1 LIGVVFERKASMPIY
16 EYRCRKC
23 GEILEVIQKLSDRP
37 KRKCPSC
44 SGRLEKLVSRTSFM
58 LKGGGWYAEGYSA
71 GKKTGGSGSSGSSGS
86 GSSDSSSDSSTTKK
100 AATA

>member
-1 LIGVVFERKASMPIY
+1 MPIY

-23 GEILEVIQKLSDRP
+23 GETTEVIQKFSDRP

-44 SGRLEKLVSRTSFM
+44 AGRLEKLVSRTSFM

-71 GKKTGGSGSSGSSGS
+71 GKKSGNSGSSGSSGS
-86 GSSDSSSDSSTTKK
+86 GSSGSSSDSGTKKK